1 MTQDHPISGPSPT
14 RKRLATVVVVV
25 GLAVVGGQLARV
37 WPRDVEVAYQ
47 PGPQVRRVDVDVV
60 QDGQTVASARFNRAS
75 GDASA
80 IFHTL
85 SLQPGE
91 YRAHITVYGP
101 DGRGIEHSR
110 LLIVPADEV
119 IQFDLRE

>member
-1 MTQDHPISGPSPT
+1 MTRAHPTSGPSPA
-14 RKRLATVVVVV
+14 RKRLATVIAVV
-25 GLAVVGGQLARV
+25 GMALVGGQLARA

-47 PGPQVRRVDVDVV
+47 ADPQVRRMDVYIVRDGEAVV
-60 QDGQTVASARFNRAS
+60 SARFNRAA

-80 IFHTL
+80 FFHTV

-91 YRAHITVYGP
+91 YRTHITVYGP

-110 LLIVPADEV
+110 LLIVPADGV
-119 IQFDLRE
+119 TRFDLRE

>member
-1 MTQDHPISGPSPT
+1 MA
-14 RKRLATVVVVV
+14 L
-25 GLAVVGGQLARV
+25 VGGQLARA

-47 PGPQVRRVDVDVV
+47 ADPQVRRMDVYIVRDGEAVV
-60 QDGQTVASARFNRAS
+60 SASFNRAA

-80 IFHTL
+80 FFHTV

-91 YRAHITVYGP
+91 YRTHITVYGP

-110 LLIVPADEV
+110 LLIVPADGV
-119 IQFDLRE
+119 TRFDLRE

>member
-1 MTQDHPISGPSPT
+1 MTQDHPISPPSPT

-37 WPRDVEVAYQ
+37 WPRDVEVVYQ

-60 QDGQTVASARFNRAS
+60 QDGEAVTSARFNRTA
-75 GDASA
+75 GDSSA
-80 IFHTL
+80 LSHKV

-91 YRAHITVYGP
+91 YRAHITVYGL

-110 LLIVPADEV
+110 LLIVPADGV